1 MDEKQ
6 HTEILMKLQNLEF
19 QVGRLVSDAE
29 SEKEFRKQ
37 RNMEVE
43 KRLRELEHWK
53 SEINGKIVVIGII
66 GTILASIIVKALTL

>member
-66 GTILASIIVKALTL
+66 GTVLASIIVKVITL